1 MHTVD
6 DSHFFLPFFTVTPAG
21 LVTRLIWP
29 GLLLASLTVNL
40 LFACLY
46 VYNQWGW
53 AVGRSATVLPWPARS
68 DSASVLTV
76 DLGARQPCQT
86 ASPSWLLFIA
96 QCQILISGIFQCT
109 EKFGGGCFGW
119 KQIWHESQLL
129 KMFLLAP
136 VISPCFVPAPLK
148 HRKVQVWFDFKGSSF
163 ALILSLK
170 AFCEMCNAQPTLL
183 VRRDVS

>member
-1 MHTVD
+1 M
-6 DSHFFLPFFTVTPAG
+6 TPAG

-29 GLLLASLTVNL
+29 GLLLASLTANL

-46 VYNQWGW
+46 MYSQWGW
-53 AVGRSATVLPWPARS
+53 TVGRSATVLLWPARS

-96 QCQILISGIFQCT
+96 RCQILISGIFRCT

-119 KQIWHESQLL
+119 KQIWRESQLL
-129 KMFLLAP
+129 KMFFGSCNLSLFCSCSSQTQKSAGL
-136 VISPCFVPAPLK
+136 I
-148 HRKVQVWFDFKGSSF
+148 DFKGSSF

-170 AFCEMCNAQPTLL
+170 AFCEMCKCSVDAARAQ
-183 VRRDVS
+183 RRVFTTYTYHDGCSCYPK